1 MIRWAFFA
9 GAAAAVAI
17 AVLFACGK
25 QPEGGTQK
33 PTFSWVNEDVVEAT
47 RIIEHEGPR
56 PIVPTL
62 INGTPVSPNTWK
74 HVVRIRTG
82 NSGCTASIVGPRV
95 LATASHCAS
104 TGATSVFTIDGVQYS
119 AKITRHPLYPRKDMD
134 VSLGLIDRE
143 VKLPEYGVLPG
154 TVDVVKVGMPIRLMG
169 YGCTNAG
176 GTGGNDG
183 VLREGM
189 SQVSG
194 FSNFDIV
201 TGKTTSGAA
210 LCYGDSGGP
219 AWLAVELNGTQVL
232 LNISQNSKGDI
243 AKISYL
249 ARWDVKEAQDFVR
262 EWAQTNSAEVCG
274 INKECGVGPGP
285 VDPLKFAVDGKTVTL
300 SGTIK
305 VGNLAREFV
314 ERIMANA
321 VMFLDQ
327 DYQGKQ

>member
-9 GAAAAVAI
+9 GAAVTIAI

-25 QPEGGTQK
+25 QPNAGTQK
-33 PTFSWVNEDVVEAT
+33 PAFSWVNEDVVEAA
-47 RIIEHEGPR
+47 RIIEPEGPR

-82 NSGCTASIVGPRV
+82 NAGCTASIVGPRA
-95 LATASHCAS
+95 LATAAHCAA
-104 TGATSVFTIDGVQYS
+104 TGATSVFTLDGVQYS

-134 VSLGLIDRE
+134 VSLGVIDRE
-143 VKLPEYGVLPG
+143 VKLPEYGVLPS
-154 TVDVVKVGMPIRLMG
+154 TVDVAKVGMPIRLMG
-169 YGCTNAG
+169 YGCTQPG

-189 SQVSG
+189 SSITG
-194 FSNFDIV
+194 FSGFDIV
-201 TGKTTSGAA
+201 TGKAGDGA
-210 LCYGDSGGP
+210 LCFGDSGGP
-219 AWLAVELNGTQVL
+219 AFLPVEVNGTQVL

-262 EWAQTNSAEVCG
+262 EWVQTASVEVCG

-314 ERIMANA
+314 ERIMSNA